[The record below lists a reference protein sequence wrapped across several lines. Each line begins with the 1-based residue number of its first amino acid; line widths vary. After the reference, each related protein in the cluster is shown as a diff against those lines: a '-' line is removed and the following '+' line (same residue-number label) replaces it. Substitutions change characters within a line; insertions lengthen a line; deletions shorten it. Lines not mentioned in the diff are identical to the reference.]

1 MAEALMPKASMSGE
15 AGMRGR
21 AGARERTGMATESP
35 IAEPSAA
42 ARTALRERGPGK
54 CSYHHGDCGP
64 AFHGTILRP
73 ICFLSFKPEIYDLM
87 LNPPQASPSN
97 SLQVLDGVEVLILA
111 HERKMVLAAKSGDP
125 EIVGGNGTA

>member
-1 MAEALMPKASMSGE
+1 MPPEASMSGE
-15 AGMRGR
+15 T
-21 AGARERTGMATESP
+21 GACGRTGTATESP

-42 ARTALRERGPGK
+42 ARTALRKRGQGK

-64 AFHGTILRP
+64 AFHGIILRP

-111 HERKMVLAAKSGDP
+111 HERKMMLAAKSGDP
-125 EIVGGNGTA
+125 EIVRGNGTA